1 MAFNEFEC
9 PLIIALQGE
18 FVVGSIVDIEII
30 NQCFILFQIGFDQF
44 VAFDNHF
51 PGGMAPG
58 DFFPQFGTAAGNIEI
73 AEDKVHFGCVAFFLQ
88 IFNQFDMRIVYA
100 AVFQPDIGLFFNRAA
115 QRFITD
121 NPSRHFPTI
130 ECPHRAQPVNVL
142 PISGQ
147 AFHNLVKTDKK
158 PFVPM

>member
-1 MAFNEFEC
+1 MFLETVYVVLANMQQKILC
-9 PLIIALQGE
+9 KLQKKKIWHLTNLNALLIIALQGE

-73 AEDKVHFGCVAFFLQ
+73 AEDKVHFGCVASV
-88 IFNQFDMRIVYA
+88 RYA
-100 AVFQPDIGLFFNRAA
+100 DCLRRCVPARYRPFFQPRGAALHNR
-115 QRFITD
+115 
-121 NPSRHFPTI
+121 
-130 ECPHRAQPVNVL
+130 
-142 PISGQ
+142 
-147 AFHNLVKTDKK
+147 
-158 PFVPM
+158 